1 VRLFSLIGDS
11 EPDLLENNEDVKEV
25 YKSAI

>member
-11 EPDLLENNEDVKEV
+11 EPEVLESNEDVKEV